1 MLPLEVENLKV
12 QLLGGELSLEDFFC
26 LINTM
31 FELDEAKS
39 MLDKVL
45 EDLEK
50 DIANNVWR
58 TDIKLV
64 STQLK
69 RMCEELYG
77 CSASIGN

>member
-39 MLDKVL
+39 MLEKVL
-45 EDLEK
+45 KDLET
-50 DIANNVWR
+50 DISTNVWR

-64 STQLK
+64 STRLK
-69 RMCEELYG
+69 IMFEELYG